1 LLTLTN
7 NFKIPSIGNE
17 TEKFSFVIDDSKI
30 DIGISTIHKAKGETH
45 TATLVLE
52 TYRNGYDINQLLPL
66 LKGDKCKGHVVKKKL
81 LYVGMTR
88 PTHLLCLALHKS
100 YEKKSKNIV
109 TLNEDDLEQI

>member
-1 LLTLTN
+1 MFESIIQNRKFLSYLEESLNLISDFMGLNYENSILLTLTN

-66 LKGDKCKGHVVKKKL
+66 LKGDKCKGHVVKKN
-81 LYVGMTR
+81 YFM
-88 PTHLLCLALHKS
+88 
-100 YEKKSKNIV
+100 
-109 TLNEDDLEQI
+109 